1 MKHTPGPWAIE
12 ESKRGA
18 ILYIKARDG
27 QVAQTYGEG
36 DFYRTQYPN
45 ARRIVGCV
53 NGCEGI
59 NPDAVAGLLAMLKQ
73 CRKAFEAMPEDVLGH
88 NEREGWPYLEELA
101 SRVDAAIA
109 KAEGEA

>member
-59 NPDAVAGLLAMLKQ
+59 NPDAVPELLAALTNIRDTVESCYVAGGWVPLDTEEMESI
-73 CRKAFEAMPEDVLGH
+73 AAMS
-88 NEREGWPYLEELA
+88 N
-101 SRVDAAIA
+101 AAIA

>member
-45 ARRIVGCV
+45 ARRIVACV

-59 NPDAVAGLLAMLKQ
+59 NPDAVADLLAALKNVIS
-73 CRKAFEAMPEDVLGH
+73 RVYLP
-88 NEREGWPYLEELA
+88 EGWEQDV
-101 SRVDAAIA
+101 VDAIA
-109 KAEGEA
+109 KATEER